1 MLFEEI
7 VFGPIHSRRLGTS
20 LGVNVLPTEKKYC
33 SFNCIYCE
41 CGWNEVDTKINVPLN
56 RREDIKEALYRRL
69 SSNTKEE
76 NEAIDSITF
85 SGNGE
90 PTLHPDILGIVNDVI
105 ELRDLYCPQAK
116 ITILSNSTN
125 LVRQDVFSALEK
137 IDNPILKLDAGTENM
152 YRLINK
158 PVSATFDEVVER
170 LIAFSKNGKCIIQTL
185 LLRGENDGQR
195 IDNTSEEEFSA
206 WLALVEKIRP
216 RSVMLYSI
224 DRVTPEKNLEKLLI
238 PELERYADRVR
249 ALGIET
255 KTY

>member
-1 MLFEEI
+1 MLFEDI

-41 CGWNEVDTKINVPLN
+41 CGWNVVDTKINVPMN
-56 RREDIKEALYRRL
+56 RREDIRAALELRL
-69 SSNTKEE
+69 SKNSREQ

-90 PTLHPDILGIVNDVI
+90 PTLHPDIAAIVDDVLQ
-105 ELRDLYCPQAK
+105 LRDRYCPRAK
-116 ITILSNSTN
+116 VTILSNSTN
-125 LVRQDVFSALEK
+125 LLRRDVFCALQK
-137 IDNPILKLDAGTENM
+137 IDNPILKLDAGIEKM

-158 PVSATFDEVVER
+158 PVSAAFDEIVAK
-170 LIAFSKNGKCIIQTL
+170 LIEFGNRAIIQTL
-185 LLRGENDGQR
+185 LLRGENDGHV

-206 WLALVEKIRP
+206 WLDIVRRVNP

-224 DRVTPEKNLEKLLI
+224 DRVTPEHNLEKLLI
-238 PELERYADRVR
+238 PELERYAERVR